1 MKRPLGGR
9 CELYYAVR
17 GEWWA
22 TEGSSLCPGGSFGG
36 DKGEYVLRQSRVFKV
51 GYRLDVEAHVV
62 LFEGFPESAIFRAP
76 LYQLFFYPRLSA
88 SMADAS
94 WLASGQDALDGGFVA
109 RGVAT
114 P

>member
-1 MKRPLGGR
+1 M
-9 CELYYAVR
+9 
-17 GEWWA
+17 
-22 TEGSSLCPGGSFGG
+22 
-36 DKGEYVLRQSRVFKV
+36 RQSRVFKV

-94 WLASGQDALDGGFVA
+94 WLASSQDTLDRSVVPLGIAAPKGFDRDGSSAFVGFTSV
-109 RGVAT
+109 RSPRLIFCGEV
-114 P
+114 